1 MTAFGKKALLPLAMT
16 AAFAAAAA
24 AQLPKECEINEGKP
38 AEIARAM
45 LALQVAQS
53 ANSPDAVQKQL
64 KQAVSMVEKA
74 DAKANPVGKNFVLG
88 KALVMWMSQPDVP
101 AAPKR
106 GSLGFATNPEATVD
120 LIAAVDSSF
129 TAVETALPPQCA
141 MQTAAWRQQKAW
153 VALVNA
159 AIDQV
164 NNDKLDSA
172 EATAN
177 RSLLLF
183 RGAPYGY
190 MVLGK
195 VAQKRSK
202 TADALKYFRQTV
214 DASKDTSYADVRR
227 QTLADIGS
235 LATTAAEEAQ
245 GADKQTYLS
254 TAKQAFEELAK
265 DPGKSAQ
272 YTDAAQQGLAR
283 IAQASG
289 DTAAIKATYQD
300 ALANPS
306 GFNYQQLMNKAVL
319 AANSN
324 QSTDAVKLFEAA
336 YKLNP
341 YHRDVL
347 ANLAILHIRQD
358 EFPQALNYVK
368 RLTDVD
374 PSNGENYRLFTF
386 AYAGMQKKLM
396 AANRDYGKR
405 ANATTNAA
413 KKKALIDSAKT
424 SSDSIKI
431 ITDLALKYN
440 VMADSLPVKVTFSEF
455 TPNEEKATIGG
466 SIQNNTNASKSYT
479 IKVDFLDKD
488 GKVVTTQQAS
498 VGPVNG
504 KQSGRFT
511 MTATGKGIAAFRYAP
526 VT

>member
-16 AAFAAAAA
+16 AAFAASAA

-38 AEIARAM
+38 NEIGRAM

-53 ANSPDAVQKQL
+53 ASSPDAVQKQL
-64 KQAVSMVEKA
+64 KQAIGMVEKA
-74 DAKANPVGKNFVLG
+74 DAKANPTGKNFVLG
-88 KALVMWMSQPDVP
+88 KALVMWLAQPDVP
-101 AAPKR
+101 SAPKR
-106 GSLGFATNPEATVD
+106 GSLGFTTNPDQTVD
-120 LIAAVDSSF
+120 LIAAVDTAF

-141 MQTAAWRQQKAW
+141 VQTAAWRQQKAW
-153 VALVNA
+153 VTLVNA

-177 RSLLLF
+177 RSLQLF

-195 VAQKRSK
+195 VAQKRNN

-214 DASKDTSYADVRR
+214 DASKDTTYADVRR
-227 QTLADIGS
+227 QTLADIGT
-235 LATTAAEEAQ
+235 LATNAAEEAQ
-245 GADKQTYLS
+245 GEAKQSYLK
-254 TAKQAFEELAK
+254 TAKGAFEELAK
-265 DPGKSAQ
+265 DPGKTAQ
-272 YTDAAQQGLAR
+272 FTDAAQQGLAR

-300 ALANPS
+300 ALANP
-306 GFNYQQLMNKAVL
+306 GAFTYQQLMNKAVL
-319 AANSN
+319 AANAN
-324 QSTDAVKLFEAA
+324 QAGDAIKLFDAA
-336 YKLNP
+336 FKLNP
-341 YHRDVL
+341 FHRDVL

-358 EFPQALNYVK
+358 EYPQALDYVK

-386 AYAGMQKKLM
+386 AYAGIQKRLM

-413 KKKALIDSAKT
+413 KKRALIDSAKV
-424 SSDSIKI
+424 SSDSI
-431 ITDLALKYN
+431 TVVTGLALKYN

-455 TPNEEKATIGG
+455 TPNEDKATIGG
-466 SIQNNTNASKSYT
+466 SITNNTAASKSYT

-488 GKVVTTQQAS
+488 GKVVSSQQAS
-498 VGPVNG
+498 VGPVNA